1 MRNKGFGMFLILILL
16 VLSFLLNNEL
26 EECQTEVKDLNKQI
40 EQLRQEQYQLQMKIE
55 SFLNKWNVE
64 IFEVTAYSPY
74 DDKNGL
80 NSDGRPHIT
89 STGTKPAPGTVAVN
103 PKIIPYGTRLWV
115 QGYGW
120 GQALDTGGMI
130 RVREDLID
138 VFHWTYEEA
147 MKWGRRKAVVVWQ
160 N

>member
-1 MRNKGFGMFLILILL
+1 MRNRNFGMFLMLGIL
-16 VLSFLLNNEL
+16 FLAINVYLNCKIL
-26 EECQTEVKDLNKQI
+26 EEYQGEIKSLKLQVDDLEREIKQ
-40 EQLRQEQYQLQMKIE
+40 
-55 SFLNKWNVE
+55 FLDKWNIEV
-64 IFEVTAYSPY
+64 FEVTAYSPY
-74 DDKNGL
+74 DNRSGIC
-80 NSDGRPHIT
+80 NDGNPNYT
-89 STGTKPAPGTVAVN
+89 ATGTRPAPGTIAVN